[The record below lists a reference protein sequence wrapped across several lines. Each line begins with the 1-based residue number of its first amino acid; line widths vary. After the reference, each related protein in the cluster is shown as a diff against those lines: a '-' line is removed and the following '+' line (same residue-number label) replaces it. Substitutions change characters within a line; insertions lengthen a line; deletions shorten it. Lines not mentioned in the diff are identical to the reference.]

1 MEKLQIALEKARA
14 KRDGAGDAPAT
25 PDRRAARAK
34 PADKPGSDPWLTLT
48 ELQLDP
54 AHLLRKRIVSY
65 DGGPEASPFDLLR
78 TKILLQMRKSGWT
91 RLAVTSPQTGCGKTT
106 AATNLAL
113 GFRRQTEK
121 RVALFE
127 MDMRRP
133 AIARALGQSPEQD
146 AAKWLQGEVGFA
158 EHATRVGKNILISYN
173 ARPSRDPA
181 HLLMSDHTGE
191 LLDEFESLYNPD
203 LMIFDLPPMMA
214 SDDTTAFLKN
224 VDCALIFAGAEM
236 TTIAQVDSCER
247 DVAEHTN
254 VMGVVLNKCR
264 FPDDDSGYGYNN
276 YY

>member
-14 KRDGAGDAPAT
+14 KREGAPDAPAS
-25 PDRRAARAK
+25 PSRRNARAK
-34 PADKPGSDPWLTLT
+34 PSDTPGSDPWLSLA

-54 AHLLRKRIVSY
+54 AHLARKRIPSY
-65 DGGPEASPFDLLR
+65 EGGPDAASFDLLR

-91 RLAVTSPQTGCGKTT
+91 RLAITSPTTGCGKTT
-106 AATNLAL
+106 AAVNLAL

-127 MDMRRP
+127 MDLRRP
-133 AIARALGQSPEQD
+133 AIARTLGQSPEQNGS
-146 AAKWLQGEVGFA
+146 AWLRDEASFA
-158 EHATRVGKNILISYN
+158 EHAVRVGKNILISYN

-181 HLLMSDHTGE
+181 HLLMSDRTGV
-191 LLDEFESLYNPD
+191 LLDEFETLYNPD

-236 TTIAQVDSCER
+236 TTIAQVDACER
-247 DVAEHTN
+247 DVGEHTN

-264 FPDDDSGYGYNN
+264 FPDEDSGYGYSG